1 MARDDDVHEAGS
13 MIDADLAIATVR
25 EDMNRLR
32 GRLFGAIEAT
42 GMPTKQENATKGLVR
57 HLTYDAQ
64 ANLEALLRGGTK

>member
-1 MARDDDVHEAGS
+1 MAGHDVVHEAGS
-13 MIDADLAIATVR
+13 VIDTEQAIATVR

-42 GMPTKQENATKGLVR
+42 GMPTKQQNATKGLVR

-64 ANLEALLRGGTK
+64 ANLESILRGGTK